1 MLAEETGRTTAAATV
16 QDVQPNPEK
25 AVQPT
30 PKKPRRRASGEEA
43 PQNKKVKRE
52 DQAPA
57 ATTPASETLQESHE
71 SLQRDLADL
80 KEKDLAGSQ
89 ETLLLPGCSP
99 VPDDTDAG

>member
-1 MLAEETGRTTAAATV
+1 MLAEETGKTTAAATV

-57 ATTPASETLQESHE
+57 ATTPASETLQEPHE
-71 SLQRDLADL
+71 TLQTDLADL
-80 KEKDLAGSQ
+80 KETELADSQ
-89 ETLLLPGCSP
+89 ETLILPGCSP
-99 VPDDTDAG
+99 VQESTGAA